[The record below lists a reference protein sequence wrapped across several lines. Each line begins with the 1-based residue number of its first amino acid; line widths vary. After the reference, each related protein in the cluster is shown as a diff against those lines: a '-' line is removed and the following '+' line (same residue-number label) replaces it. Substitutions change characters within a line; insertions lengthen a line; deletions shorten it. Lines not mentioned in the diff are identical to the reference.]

1 LSVPAL
7 TTALLLFGAPVE
19 TTALTAA
26 TPALSSAFAANDAD
40 DQTAPASAAPAG
52 DASTAPAP
60 AEITPPAEPVTP
72 PPVAHATQHDGDV
85 SEIVVTGRTGAP
97 PGDPLEKLNIQS
109 YKAVQAVDTAVIR
122 PVAMGYRRIVPHPIR
137 DGVRNFINNLR
148 EPVVFL
154 NYMLQL
160 KPGKA
165 VETVGRFTINT
176 TAGVGG
182 VFDFA
187 KRKPFYLP
195 RRPNGLANTLGYWG
209 VKPGPFLFLPL
220 IGPTTVRD
228 MIGDGL
234 DRLVLPLGVG
244 KPFNKPYVGIPVY
257 VFSSMDQRAEF
268 DETLEKQHNS
278 AQPYTATREDYLKA
292 REDMINYLH
301 GRGPP
306 VPKPGDPRY
315 VAPPA
320 GSSKMLPTFAPLP
333 ETPATEPAQPSAPAP
348 APKSEVRPTAEPAA
362 PATPQQ

>member
-1 LSVPAL
+1 M
-7 TTALLLFGAPVE
+7 
-19 TTALTAA
+19 
-26 TPALSSAFAANDAD
+26 N
-40 DQTAPASAAPAG
+40 
-52 DASTAPAP
+52 
-60 AEITPPAEPVTP
+60 EI
-72 PPVAHATQHDGDV
+72 
-85 SEIVVTGRTGAP
+85 IVTGRTGAP

-122 PVAMGYRRIVPHPIR
+122 PVAMGYRRVVPAPVR

-154 NYMLQL
+154 NYLLQL

-182 VFDFA
+182 VFDWA

-278 AQPYTATREDYLKA
+278 TEPYATTREDYLKA

-301 GRGPP
+301 GRGPA
-306 VPKPGDPRY
+306 VPKPSDPRY

-333 ETPATEPAQPSAPAP
+333 EAPAVDPAQPAAPAP
-348 APKSEVRPTAEPAA
+348 DAKPEIQPLPEQAA